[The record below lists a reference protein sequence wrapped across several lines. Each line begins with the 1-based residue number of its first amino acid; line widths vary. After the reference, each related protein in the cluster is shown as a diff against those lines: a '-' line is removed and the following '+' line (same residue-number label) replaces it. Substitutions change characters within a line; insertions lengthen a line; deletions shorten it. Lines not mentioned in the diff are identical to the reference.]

1 MAGNFISIPMLQN
14 KKQNHNDCQSL
25 REWHCQPDSR
35 HTQELR
41 QQNKT
46 RNKENKA
53 TQQSKNRSWLY
64 SFNTLKITYHSNIHN
79 EKDKAACKIGETVY
93 RYLRRFTVK
102 TDEKTDQQIRINSEC
117 HRCNHTADHS
127 RQQRNTF
134 RRHHSFLV
142 AQSEIIADNRL
153 GRLCNSITYH
163 ENKRNIIARYTE
175 CPYAIVPQIGHKYLI
190 PDEHKNSKRCL
201 SQ

>member
-1 MAGNFISIPMLQN
+1 MLQN

-93 RYLRRFTVK
+93 RYL
-102 TDEKTDQQIRINSEC
+102 
-117 HRCNHTADHS
+117 HRCNHTANHS

-175 CPYAIVPQIGHKYLI
+175 CPYAIVPQIGHKYLV
-190 PDEHKNSKRCL
+190 PDEHKHSKRCL

>member
-1 MAGNFISIPMLQN
+1 MLQN

-93 RYLRRFTVK
+93 RYICCNQVGFIWLS
-102 TDEKTDQQIRINSEC
+102 TDWIKLARERAMDKKKPDCSEPPYFSCFQITLYLTC
-117 HRCNHTADHS
+117 KD
-127 RQQRNTF
+127 NTF
-134 RRHHSFLV
+134 FLKKQQNKS
-142 AQSEIIADNRL
+142 QSVWIHN
-153 GRLCNSITYH
+153 H
-163 ENKRNIIARYTE
+163 ESWLN
-175 CPYAIVPQIGHKYLI
+175 L
-190 PDEHKNSKRCL
+190 
-201 SQ
+201 